1 MAEQA
6 QLKRVE
12 AGREAIDRHDWGVAY
27 DLLSE
32 ADAVAALEPVDLER
46 LADAAWW
53 TAHLDESI
61 AARERAYSGRIAA
74 GEPLSAAGD
83 ALTLAHDYAQKAAD
97 AIATAWM
104 RRAERLLENEPEA
117 IEHGWLERLRNG
129 LAIARGD
136 WNSALEHARR
146 AYAIAEARGDRQLL
160 AVALHDQGRALVLRG
175 DVEEGLPLMEE
186 ATVPAVAGELNA
198 YNTAIVYCNTI
209 TACTD
214 LTEFRRAGDWAE
226 AAKRWCERNAVAG
239 FPGMCRV
246 YRASIMR
253 VRGALDEAEQEA
265 MRAVGELPTFNVA
278 LAAEAFYELGE
289 IRLRTGDL
297 AGAAE
302 GFRQAHELGRD
313 PQPGL
318 ARLRLLQGKAEG
330 AETCIV
336 RALETETRDL
346 SRARLLPVRVEVALA
361 RGDLDAARVAVEELE
376 AIAERY
382 GSDALRAAAAS
393 ARAALL
399 IAEDANAEA
408 VGHALRAIRLWQSA
422 DAPYDAARART
433 LLAEAY
439 AALGADDDA
448 ALELGAAAA
457 AYERVGVEHELR
469 AARDS
474 LARLESRRASGN
486 GRRSVRTFM
495 FTDIVRS
502 TDLVAAIGDEA
513 WLDLVRWHDGTLRS
527 LFVEHGGEEVDHAGD
542 GFFVAFG
549 DAGPAI
555 DCAVSIQRTLADHRR
570 RNGFAPQVRI
580 GLHATEAEADGDA
593 YRGRGVHE
601 AARISSIAGGGEIV
615 ASRVTV
621 DGRTELSLTDP
632 REVDLKGIEKPVEL
646 VTVGWR

>member
-1 MAEQA
+1 MEQTRDE
-6 QLKRVE
+6 RVE
-12 AGREAIDRHDWGVAY
+12 AGREAIERHDWTAACE
-27 DLLSE
+27 LLSE
-32 ADAVAALEPVDLER
+32 ADAAEALEPVDLER

-74 GEPLSAAGD
+74 GEPLRAASN
-83 ALTLAHDYAQKAAD
+83 AMALAHDYFQKAAD

-104 RRAERLLENEPEA
+104 SRAERLLENEPEST
-117 IEHGWLERLRNG
+117 EHGWLERLRNG
-129 LAIARGD
+129 LAVARGD
-136 WNSALEHARR
+136 WDMALEHARR
-146 AYAIAEARGDRQLL
+146 AYAIGESQGDRELL
-160 AVALHDQGRALVLRG
+160 AVALHDEGRALVLRG
-175 DVEEGLPLMEE
+175 DVEEGLALMEE

-198 YNTAIVYCNTI
+198 FNTAIVYCNTI

-253 VRGALDEAEQEA
+253 VRGALAEAEEEA
-265 MRAVGELPTFNVA
+265 KRAVGELPTFNVA

-289 IRLRTGDL
+289 IRLRAGDL
-297 AGAAE
+297 EGAAE

-318 ARLRLLQGKAEG
+318 ARLRLLQGKTEG
-330 AETCIV
+330 AESCIV
-336 RALETETRDL
+336 RALGAETRDL
-346 SRARLLPVRVEVALA
+346 NRARLLPVRVEVALA
-361 RGDLDAARVAVEELE
+361 RGDLDAARSAVEELE
-376 AIAERY
+376 AIADRY
-382 GSDALRAAAAS
+382 GSDALLAAAAS

-399 IAEDANAEA
+399 IAEGANAEA
-408 VGHALRAIRLWQSA
+408 VGHALTAIRLWQSA
-422 DAPYDAARART
+422 DAPYDAALART
-433 LLAEAY
+433 QLAEAY
-439 AALGADDDA
+439 ATLGADDDA
-448 ALELGAAAA
+448 ALELEAAAA
-457 AYERVGVEHELR
+457 AYERLGAEQELR
-469 AARDS
+469 AARNS
-474 LARLESRRASGN
+474 LARLESRGRSGN
-486 GRRSVRTFM
+486 GTRRVRTFM

-513 WLDLVRWHDGTLRS
+513 WLELVRWHDSTLRS
-527 LFVEHGGEEVDHAGD
+527 LFEEHGGEEVDHAGD

-549 DAGPAI
+549 DTAPAI
-555 DCAVSIQRTLADHRR
+555 DCAVSIQRTLAEHRR

-601 AARISSIAGGGEIV
+601 AARISAVAGGSEIV
-615 ASRVTV
+615 ASRATV
-621 DGRTELSLTDP
+621 DGRTDLPLADP
-632 REVDLKGIEKPVEL
+632 REVALKGIEKQVEL